1 MWFPQSEV
9 VLQPAL
15 LYITI
20 IYNYHDF
27 VNITSWILQ
36 VIIGFTII
44 SYPRSIPCM
53 ILLRH
58 SCHDGRYDKLWNLV
72 FEHKKVQ
79 PELPRNTHS
88 IWKTFTPITP

>member
-79 PELPRNTHS
+79 P
-88 IWKTFTPITP
+88 